1 MVRGIEFSKASL
13 IISMTFGLAIILVVG
28 LLSGFLAR
36 PSNCIN
42 NQSTTVKSTS
52 TSSSSIIIST
62 SATTPPIISY
72 SVYLGN
78 IAVLKTI
85 SKTTRALT
93 VNDSILLIDKAVYYL
108 KFHL

>member
-52 TSSSSIIIST
+52 TSSSSIIST

-78 IAVLKTI
+78 IAVLKPI
-85 SKTTRALT
+85 SKTIRALT